1 MVYSFISR
9 LTLSIICL
17 FTERECAGNK
27 IVFVIISWFTVI
39 FTLSQFQIFTL
50 IHTTKGIVLRTIKYG
65 ETSVIASVF
74 TELFGIQSYLVN
86 GVRTSGKTSKAH
98 FFQPSSML
106 EMQVYHN
113 ELKNL
118 QRIKDLKWSVLYKNI
133 LSDVT
138 KNSVALYMVELLQ
151 KCLKQ
156 PETNEDLFN
165 FCEDAFLQ
173 LDVASDEVTANFPI
187 YFSMQVAQILG
198 FRLLD
203 NYSEE
208 RNIFNLHEGSF
219 SNEDLSSP
227 NHLSK
232 ELSFHI
238 SELLKA
244 IHPKDLAEI
253 KLNRN
258 TRSAILKSLENYYIW
273 HVPEFGTMKT
283 LNILAEVLG

>member
-1 MVYSFISR
+1 M
-9 LTLSIICL
+9 
-17 FTERECAGNK
+17 
-27 IVFVIISWFTVI
+27 
-39 FTLSQFQIFTL
+39 
-50 IHTTKGIVLRTIKYG
+50 IHSTKGIVLRTIKYG

-86 GVRTSGKTSKAH
+86 GARISGKTSKAH
-98 FFQPSSML
+98 FFQVSSIL
-106 EMQVYHN
+106 EMEVYHN

-118 QRIKDLKWSVLYKNI
+118 QRIKDLKWSALYKNI

-156 PETNEDLFN
+156 PETNEDLFH

-173 LDVASDEVTANFPI
+173 LDNADNEVTANFPL
-187 YFSMQVAQILG
+187 YFSIQIAQILG

-203 NYSEE
+203 NYSEK
-208 RNIFNLHEGSF
+208 RNIFNLHEGRF
-219 SNEDLSSP
+219 SDENSASP

-244 IHPKDLAEI
+244 VHPQDLHEI

-258 TRSAILKSLENYYIW
+258 IRSSILKSFENYYVW

-283 LNILAEVLG
+283 LNVLSEVLG